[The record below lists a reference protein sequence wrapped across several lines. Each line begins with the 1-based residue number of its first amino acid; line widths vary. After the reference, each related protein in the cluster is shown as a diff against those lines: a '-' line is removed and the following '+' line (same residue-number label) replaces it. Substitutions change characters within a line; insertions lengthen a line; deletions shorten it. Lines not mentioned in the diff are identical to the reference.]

1 MAIRRASKAPPSLL
15 VPLVLAGLTGCATD
29 VPEGHWDNPR
39 DPEGTAYHPPVVGLR
54 DTVIRD
60 PEPGFVL
67 ARASSPVR
75 RVASVEWTLD
85 GVLQESRDT
94 ALSTAGWWPGSHR
107 VTARATDELGVAGT
121 TVQAEV
127 WIGNIPPRLDPVGTS
142 RMDLYT
148 TADLTLR
155 ASDPD
160 GPTPEVSWDT
170 VPDRYS
176 IRTERVRLE
185 PVPGGGRREVHWR
198 AIDSDGAESR
208 ASFEVRHLPMPR
220 IYVQVDMLHPD
231 VLTAQSGGGS
241 SIAWL
246 RGGGTIPLVVSAVV
260 PGFPDEPMSVSTEG
274 IACTASTGGF
284 VYSTGV
290 IIGPIP
296 ETTHRCATGRSSS
309 GTYTVVGTDALGRS
323 AWGSV
328 YISVR

>member
-1 MAIRRASKAPPSLL
+1 MGARMAIRRASKAPPSLL

-29 VPEGHWDNPR
+29 VQEGRWDNPR

-107 VTARATDELGVAGT
+107 VTARATDELGIAGT

-127 WIGNIPPRLDPVGTS
+127 WIGNLPPRLEPVGTL
-142 RMDLYT
+142 RQDLYT
-148 TADLTLR
+148 AADLTLR

-176 IRTERVRLE
+176 IRSERVRLD
-185 PVPGGGRREVHWR
+185 PVSGGGRRDVHWR

-208 ASFEVRHLPMPR
+208 SSFQVRHLPMPT
-220 IYVQVDMLHPD
+220 ISVQPDMRHPD
-231 VLTAQSGGGS
+231 VLSASG
-241 SIAWL
+241 I
-246 RGGGTIPLVVSAVV
+246 GGTWTVSLRSGAMVPLVVSAVV
-260 PGFPDEPMSVSTEG
+260 PGFPDEPVSVSTEG
-274 IACTASTGGF
+274 IACTAAEGALIDNTGF
-284 VYSTGV
+284 YFQ
-290 IIGPIP
+290 
-296 ETTHRCATGRSSS
+296 TTHRCAPGRYSS
-309 GTYTVVGTDALGRS
+309 GGYEVTGVDVLGRS
-323 AWGSV
+323 AMGSV
-328 YISVR
+328 YISVW